1 MKNKILWSCAIVLF
15 IGAQVGIGY
24 GYHYHAVAN
33 HLEEVL

>member
-15 IGAQVGIGY
+15 IGAQVGIAY
-24 GYHYHAVAN
+24 GYHAVAN